1 LKKYPFGCFG
11 PRRLQK
17 IDAMAKIFTQS
28 FKTPYG
34 ELLIGDFEDALC
46 LLDWKYRRMRLAIDR
61 RIKTGLAA
69 EYQEQETALIRKV
82 KEQLG
87 EYFRKERTEFDIPLK
102 FVGTAFQQSVWQELI
117 KIPYGKT
124 ETYLGLS
131 QKLNNEKAIRAVAS
145 ANGANAISIL
155 VPCHRIIGSDGKL
168 VGYAGGLRAKEKLLT
183 LEGSQKQLKLF

>member
-1 LKKYPFGCFG
+1 MKT
-11 PRRLQK
+11 
-17 IDAMAKIFTQS
+17 IFTQS
-28 FKTPYG
+28 YKAPYG
-34 ELLIGDFEDALC
+34 ELLIGDFEGTLC
-46 LLDWKYRRMRLAIDR
+46 LLDWKYRRMRTTIDR

-131 QKLNNEKAIRAVAS
+131 RKLNNEKAIRAVAS